1 MKPGEYDIFT
11 PFIGKGIPVA
21 AGENE
26 NIAIQIASLI
36 FVTRPLIIYHNI

>member
-11 PFIGKGIPVA
+11 PFIGKGVPAA

-26 NIAIQIASLI
+26 NIAIHLTSFI
-36 FVTRPLIIYHNI
+36 FVTRPLIIYR